1 VTADGG
7 SAAARGRPV
16 WRAVHRE
23 SGRIVAERVVVA
35 ETITVRARG
44 WIGRRPERGEGLWL
58 PRCAWI
64 HTAGLRAP
72 IDVVWCGPDGF
83 ILRVDRS
90 LSPWRMAAARG
101 AQSVCEVSDGNAIG
115 LLPGDHLDFVIGD
128 IMNDGGIDDGR

>member
-1 VTADGG
+1 MTADGG
-7 SAAARGRPV
+7 SAAAHGVPV

-23 SGRIVAERVVVA
+23 SGRTVAERVLA
-35 ETITVRARG
+35 ARTFMTRARG

-58 PRCAWI
+58 PRCVWI
-64 HTAGLRAP
+64 HTAGLRAAV
-72 IDVVWCGPDGF
+72 DVIWCGPHGL

-101 AQSVCEVSDGNAIG
+101 AESVCEVSDGDAIG

-128 IMNDGGIDDGR
+128 IMSYGG